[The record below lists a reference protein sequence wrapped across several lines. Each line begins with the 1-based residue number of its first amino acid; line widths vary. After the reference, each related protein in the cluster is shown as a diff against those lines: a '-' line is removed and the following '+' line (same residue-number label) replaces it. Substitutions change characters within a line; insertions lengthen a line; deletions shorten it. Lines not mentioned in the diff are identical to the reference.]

1 MLNINNSFACIM
13 DTPLGK
19 LGIKM
24 HDGNITAV
32 DYLSAETTHDDPFIS
47 AQLNTYFSNPHHVFT
62 LPVAP
67 AGTPF
72 QQRVW
77 QALCGIPAGTTL
89 TYGTLAKTL
98 NSSPRAVGQ
107 ACRRNPIPIIIP
119 CHRVVGVNDLGG
131 YAGEKNGKLL
141 EIKQWLI
148 THEVNRIAFVTI

>member
-1 MLNINNSFACIM
+1 M

-24 HDGNITAV
+24 HDGSITAV
-32 DYLSAETTHDDPFIS
+32 DYLSTETTHDNPFIS
-47 AQLNTYFSNPHHVFT
+47 AQLNTYFTNPHHVFT

-67 AGTPF
+67 AGTDF

-77 QALCGIPAGTTL
+77 KALCDIPAGTTL
-89 TYGTLAKTL
+89 TYGALAKQL

-119 CHRVVGVNDLGG
+119 CHRVVGANDLGG
-131 YAGEKNGKLL
+131 YSGETKGKLFAVK
-141 EIKQWLI
+141 EWLLKFEG
-148 THEVNRIAFVTI
+148 HDV